1 MRGNKA
7 MRKPVLQMAVIFLTP
22 ALIFYL
28 WLFIYPSLKAFYI
41 SFFDWNGF
49 TSEMNFVGLKN
60 FLELMG
66 DSTFWNIAVKNS
78 FLITFVGGAIIFSIS
93 FLLCAVLSG
102 KIRGKKFFR
111 ALIFFPS
118 VVNPIAIAILWTF
131 IYNNKWGL
139 LNNFLTSLG
148 ISGKTWM
155 DPSTL
160 FWAILVAMVWM
171 YTGFY
176 CVILLAALDRVPESY
191 VEAAALEGAGEF
203 TIFFKI
209 KIPMIWDVLITALT
223 LWGINS
229 VKEFALLYAWGGG
242 VDIPPDGA
250 TNIAVRMYI
259 TAFGK
264 RVTIYRMGYSTAM
277 GVLMFLAV
285 VIIVTV
291 IGTVMKREKVEY

>member
-1 MRGNKA
+1 MGGNKPIQ
-7 MRKPVLQMAVIFLTP
+7 RSVERMAVLFLAP

-28 WLFIYPSLKAFYI
+28 VLFIYPACRAFYI
-41 SFFDWNGF
+41 SLFDWNGF
-49 TSEMNFVGLKN
+49 TSDMKFIGLKN
-60 FLELMG
+60 FKELMG
-66 DSTFWNIAVKNS
+66 DSSFWNVAVKNS
-78 FLITFVGGAIIFSIS
+78 ALITFVGGGIIFSIA
-93 FLLCAVLSG
+93 FLLCGVLST

-139 LNNFLTSLG
+139 LNNFLALFG
-148 ISGKTWM
+148 IPGHTWM
-155 DPSTL
+155 DPSIL
-160 FWAILVAMVWM
+160 FWAILAAMVWM

-176 CVILLAALDRVPESY
+176 CVILLAALDQVPDSY
-191 VEAAALEGAGEF
+191 IDAAALDGASEIA
-203 TIFFKI
+203 IFFKV
-209 KIPMIWDVLITALT
+209 KIPMIWDVLVTSLT

-229 VKEFALLYAWGGG
+229 IKEFALLYAWGGG

-277 GVLMFLAV
+277 GVFMFLSVAC
-285 VIIVTV
+285 IVLL
-291 IGTVMKREKVEY
+291 ISLLMRKNRDE